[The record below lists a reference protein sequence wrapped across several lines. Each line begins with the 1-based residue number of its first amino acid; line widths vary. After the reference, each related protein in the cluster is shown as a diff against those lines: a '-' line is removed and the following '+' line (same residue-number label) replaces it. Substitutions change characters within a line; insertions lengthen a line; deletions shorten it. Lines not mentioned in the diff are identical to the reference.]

1 MRMSSIFKA
10 TIVGNPS
17 SLDDDSDEKRRSED
31 YISGDVGV
39 VLDIF
44 AKKINK
50 TDESLILNLLEG
62 YAFDDLNCVRIKLIR
77 HHHDIENQRTE
88 VQVFPVNDILENWWE
103 NIEIMTTDKKKLN

>member
-10 TIVGNPS
+10 TIVGEPS
-17 SLDDDSDEKRRSED
+17 SLDDDSDKKKKSED
-31 YISGDVGV
+31 YISGDVGI

-50 TDESLILNLLEG
+50 RNESLILNLLEG
-62 YAFDDLNCVRIKLIR
+62 YAFDDLNSIKVKLIR

-88 VQVFPVNDILENWWE
+88 VQIFPVNDILEKWWE
-103 NIEIMTTDKKKLN
+103 DIEIMTTDKKKLN